1 MNKICHLV
9 LILFATCE
17 AQAQVTPAVQDT
29 IKKGFSIG
37 KITIKDP
44 KSILSG
50 YTYDPVTDRYVY
62 TNSVNGFTID
72 YPIILTPKEYE
83 SLVLKESMRNYFRKK
98 LDAIEGKKLGAEEAK
113 KDLLPRYYVK
123 SGLFETI
130 FGGNTIDVKPTG
142 SVEMDLGLRYTK
154 QDNPSFSPR
163 NRTTTTFDFN
173 QRISLGL
180 MGKVGKRLSVNANY
194 DTQSTFSFQNLFKI
208 AYDPTYSASED
219 AIIQNIEVGNVS
231 MPLNSTLIRG
241 AQSLFGVKT
250 KLQFGKTTVTG
261 VFSEQKSQ
269 TKSIVAEGG
278 GAIQNF
284 EIFALDYDS
293 DRHFFLSQ
301 YFRNNYDKALEKY
314 PLINS

>member
-1 MNKICHLV
+1 
-9 LILFATCE
+9 
-17 AQAQVTPAVQDT
+17 
-29 IKKGFSIG
+29 
-37 KITIKDP
+37 
-44 KSILSG
+44 
-50 YTYDPVTDRYVY
+50 
-62 TNSVNGFTID
+62 
-72 YPIILTPKEYE
+72 
-83 SLVLKESMRNYFRKK
+83 MRNYFRKK
-98 LDAIEGKKLGAEEAK
+98 LDAIDGKKLGAEEAK

-301 YFRNNYDKALEKY
+301 YFRNNYDKALSNY
-314 PLINS
+314 PFINSRVQINRIEVWAVSYTHLRAHETEL